1 MRFRPRLCNVLL
13 WGILYGYTET
23 AHVHFVYTL
32 SCAVSVSSFIV
43 FYLLKFVE
51 ITSSFSL
58 YLSCSSSDKV
68 GSVALAPPFKRA

>member
-1 MRFRPRLCNVLL
+1 MRFRLRLCNVLL

-23 AHVHFVYTL
+23 AGCFNATR
-32 SCAVSVSSFIV
+32 AVSVSSFIV

>member
-13 WGILYGYTET
+13 WGILYGYSAGCINAT
-23 AHVHFVYTL
+23 
-32 SCAVSVSSFIV
+32 CAVSVSSFIV

>member
-1 MRFRPRLCNVLL
+1 MRFRLRLCNVLL

-23 AHVHFVYTL
+23 ARVALMHR
-32 SCAVSVSSFIV
+32 AVSVSSFIV